1 MTEVITFTV
10 PGEPQ
15 GKGRPRAFRAGR
27 GVRMYTPAKTEAYE
41 QAVATAGRQA
51 MAGREPMVGPLAVDL
66 MAVVSV
72 PASWSK
78 KRRAAALEG
87 LELPAKKPDADN
99 VAKAID
105 FNWEISEKD
114 DLQSRAFIES
124 KGVKVVEATPEMRQ
138 QMKDSL
144 KSFYEWYYD
153 FVPGSR
159 EIIAEMEQ
167 LPR

>member
-99 VAKAID
+99 VAKAIAD
-105 FNWEISEKD
+105 GLNGIAYGD
-114 DLQSRAFIES
+114 DAQ
-124 KGVKVVEATPEMRQ
+124 VVELRVRKRYGE
-138 QMKDSL
+138 
-144 KSFYEWYYD
+144 
-153 FVPGSR
+153 VPGVLV
-159 EIIAEMEQ
+159 EIRGIA
-167 LPR
+167 

>member
-99 VAKAID
+99 VAKAIAD
-105 FNWEISEKD
+105 GLNGITYGD
-114 DLQSRAFIES
+114 DAQ
-124 KGVKVVEATPEMRQ
+124 VVELRVRKRYGE
-138 QMKDSL
+138 
-144 KSFYEWYYD
+144 
-153 FVPGSR
+153 VPGVLV
-159 EIIAEMEQ
+159 EIRGIA
-167 LPR
+167 

>member
-72 PASWSK
+72 PESWSK

-99 VAKAID
+99 VAKAIAD
-105 FNWEISEKD
+105 GLNGIAYGD
-114 DLQSRAFIES
+114 DAQ
-124 KGVKVVEATPEMRQ
+124 VVELRVRKRYGE
-138 QMKDSL
+138 
-144 KSFYEWYYD
+144 
-153 FVPGSR
+153 VPGVLV
-159 EIIAEMEQ
+159 EIRGI
-167 LPR
+167 

>member
-1 MTEVITFTV
+1 MTEVITFTI

-99 VAKAID
+99 VAKAIAD
-105 FNWEISEKD
+105 GLNGIAYGD
-114 DLQSRAFIES
+114 DAQ
-124 KGVKVVEATPEMRQ
+124 VVELRVRKRYGE
-138 QMKDSL
+138 
-144 KSFYEWYYD
+144 
-153 FVPGSR
+153 VPGVLV
-159 EIIAEMEQ
+159 EIRGIA
-167 LPR
+167 

>member
-1 MTEVITFTV
+1 MTEVITFTI

-41 QAVATAGRQA
+41 QAVASAGRQA
-51 MAGREPMVGPLAVDL
+51 MAGRAPMAGPLAVDL
-66 MAVVSV
+66 VAVLGV

-99 VAKAID
+99 VAKAIAD
-105 FNWEISEKD
+105 GLNGIAYGD
-114 DLQSRAFIES
+114 DAQVIELRVR
-124 KGVKVVEATPEMRQ
+124 KRYGE
-138 QMKDSL
+138 
-144 KSFYEWYYD
+144 
-153 FVPGSR
+153 VPGVLV
-159 EIIAEMEQ
+159 EIRGI
-167 LPR
+167 

>member
-99 VAKAID
+99 VAKAIAD
-105 FNWEISEKD
+105 GLNGIAYGD
-114 DLQSRAFIES
+114 DAQ
-124 KGVKVVEATPEMRQ
+124 VVELRVRKRYGE
-138 QMKDSL
+138 
-144 KSFYEWYYD
+144 
-153 FVPGSR
+153 VPGVLV
-159 EIIAEMEQ
+159 EIRGI
-167 LPR
+167 

>member
-1 MTEVITFTV
+1 MTEVITFTI

-41 QAVATAGRQA
+41 QAVASAGRQA

-78 KRRAAALEG
+78 KRRAAALKG

-99 VAKAID
+99 VAKAIAD
-105 FNWEISEKD
+105 GLNGIAYGD
-114 DLQSRAFIES
+114 DAQ
-124 KGVKVVEATPEMRQ
+124 VVELRVRKRYGE
-138 QMKDSL
+138 
-144 KSFYEWYYD
+144 
-153 FVPGSR
+153 VPGVLV
-159 EIIAEMEQ
+159 EIRGIA
-167 LPR
+167 